1 MLDCLLPRVRLYSR
15 LAIEVYLT
23 QARTEHSSPEPPV
36 KGLVQVFTGDGKGKT
51 TAALGAVMRAL
62 GQGRRVFI
70 VFFMKG
76 DYPYGERRILAQ
88 LPNVALVSFGSLDF
102 VDPAGA
108 RPQDKEQARQALAAA
123 REAVLGGSYDLAV
136 LDEINVAVAFG
147 LIPLEEVLKL
157 IKDKPPGLELILTG
171 RKAHPELVKVAD
183 LVTECLKIKHPY
195 DKGIGARRGIEY

>member
-1 MLDCLLPRVRLYSR
+1 
-15 LAIEVYLT
+15 LT

-51 TAALGAVMRAL
+51 TAALGTVVRAL

-88 LPNVALVSFGSLDF
+88 LPNVDLVSFGSLDF

-123 REAVLGGSYDLAV
+123 REAVLGDSYDLAV